1 MKSIYIYI
9 FFAFTFI
16 VLSSQEKLNKVECK
30 ILINLGNDGALIKLV
45 LKNNSDK
52 DFETTPFGIN
62 HNALVIIDSDGEK
75 TFFTT
80 WKDGFKIKDTCKKG
94 ESLKYEVK
102 PNELSEML
110 KKINKG
116 KEYKV

>member
-1 MKSIYIYI
+1 ML
-9 FFAFTFI
+9 
-16 VLSSQEKLNKVECK
+16 LSSQEKLNKVECK
-30 ILINLGNDGALIKLV
+30 ILINLGSEGGLIKLD

-62 HNALVIIDSDGEK
+62 HNALVIID
-75 TFFTT
+75 TT
-80 WKDGFKIKDTCKKG
+80 WKDGFNIKDICKKG

-102 PNELSEML
+102 LDELRKMI

-116 KEYKV
+116 KEYKVYWECEGNRSNEIIVTL